1 MMSCGIVSLFTNV
14 TLVPT
19 PVTTSTGVTPP
30 AVIVT
35 TLAGVGVGAGL
46 DPGPGAGEGVDGAS
60 ADPQAAEQ
68 NASHIPTRQ
77 EITFARGNRRSRS
90 RAGGF
95 LPEITFASSSP
106 R

>member
-35 TLAGVGVGAGL
+35 TLAGAGVGAGAGPGAGGGAGL
-46 DPGPGAGEGVDGAS
+46 DPVAGAGVGEGVDGAS

-68 NASHIPTRQ
+68 NARQTPTRQ
-77 EITFARGNRRSRS
+77 EITFARGNPRSGS
-90 RAGGF
+90 RAGG
-95 LPEITFASSSP
+95 I
-106 R
+106 

>member
-19 PVTTSTGVTPP
+19 PVTTSTGVTPA

-35 TLAGVGVGAGL
+35 TLAGAGVGAGAGPGVGAGL
-46 DPGPGAGEGVDGAS
+46 DPGPGVGDGVDGGS

-68 NASHIPTRQ
+68 NARHTPTRQ

-90 RAGGF
+90 CAGGF
-95 LPEITFASSSP
+95 
-106 R
+106 